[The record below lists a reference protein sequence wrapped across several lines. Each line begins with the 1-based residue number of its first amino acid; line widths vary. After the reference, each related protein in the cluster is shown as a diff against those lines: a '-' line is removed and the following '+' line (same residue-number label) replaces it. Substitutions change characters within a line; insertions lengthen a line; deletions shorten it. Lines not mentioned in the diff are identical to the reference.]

1 LNLECIFRHPALA
14 AALFIVAQSV
24 SATVNTAYLDAPAAA
39 RRNTEA
45 SAHPAARKVQQ
56 GKGQAARA
64 NSDRVRSL
72 LNKQAARSRTAA
84 AANRRGA
91 APTTAASRSGGGAT
105 SGYPGPGAA
114 GPSEGRANLSQG
126 RTNLSPGS
134 ASAKANRAATRAA
147 VALPQNSAARTG
159 TLGGARAQGSAKLGG
174 PVSINARRAA
184 PAGTQALNG
193 TQVTRR
199 KH

>member
-1 LNLECIFRHPALA
+1 MNLQCIFRHPALA
-14 AALFIVAQSV
+14 AALFIVTQSV
-24 SATVNTAYLDAPAAA
+24 SATVNAASLDAPAARAPVNRANVSETALEKKQRLRNRSSASEDAAA
-39 RRNTEA
+39 RRNTDA
-45 SAHPAARKVQQ
+45 SAHPAESRDAGKVQQ

-72 LNKQAARSRTAA
+72 LQKQAARSRTVA

-91 APTTAASRSGGGAT
+91 APTTAASRSGGAT
-105 SGYPGPGAA
+105 
-114 GPSEGRANLSQG
+114 
-126 RTNLSPGS
+126 
-134 ASAKANRAATRAA
+134 RAAPRAA

-159 TLGGARAQGSAKLGG
+159 TLGGPRVQGSARLGG

-193 TQVTRR
+193 TQVLRR